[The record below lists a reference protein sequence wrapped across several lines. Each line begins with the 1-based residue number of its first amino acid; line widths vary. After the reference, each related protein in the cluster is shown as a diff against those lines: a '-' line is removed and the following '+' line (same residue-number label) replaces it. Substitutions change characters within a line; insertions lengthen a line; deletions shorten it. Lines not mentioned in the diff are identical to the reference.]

1 MERRNNMNKK
11 HVHIFMASDDNYIP
25 YLMITAKSI
34 SLHSSDEYI
43 YDITILTDGLAP
55 QNIRKLRHLELDNV
69 NISIVNMEKNVKPL
83 REKLRATLRDYYS
96 EAIFYRMFIASMYP
110 RLTRAIYI
118 DCDTVLVDDIAKLY
132 FTDIGDNILGAVAD
146 ESIPGVPEFCDY
158 VKNWVGVPV
167 SKYINSGVLLIN
179 LKEYRNSFIFEKF
192 VILVEERNF
201 STVAPDQDYL
211 NYLCKG
217 RIHYLDGGW
226 NKQPKADNLL
236 PAKEQ
241 HLIHY
246 NLYNKPWHYSD
257 VPYSDVFWEVAKMTP
272 YYTDIVRELVEYTD
286 EKREKDMASGVRL
299 IERAAE
305 LSERKDGFKHYKH
318 KSASRAMAG

>member
-1 MERRNNMNKK
+1 
-11 HVHIFMASDDNYIP
+11 MASDDNYIQ

-43 YDITILTDGLAP
+43 YDITVLTGGLAP

-110 RLTRAIYI
+110 RLTRAVYI

-132 FTDIGDNILGAVAD
+132 FTDIGDSILGAVQD

-158 VKNWVGVPV
+158 VRNWVGVPV
-167 SKYINSGVLLIN
+167 DKYINSGVLLMN
-179 LKEYRNSFIFEKF
+179 LKEYRRSFLLEKF
-192 VILVEERNF
+192 VSLVEEKGF
-201 STVAPDQDYL
+201 ETLAPDQDYL

-236 PAKEQ
+236 PLEDQ

-246 NLYNKPWHYSD
+246 NLYNKPWHYSE
-257 VPYSDVFWEVAKMTP
+257 VAYSDAFWDVARQTP
-272 YYTDIVRELVEYTD
+272 YYTDILRELVEYSE
-286 EKREKDMASGVRL
+286 EKKIADAAGGARL
-299 IERAAE
+299 IERASE
-305 LSERKDGFKHYKH
+305 LAERKDGFKHYK
-318 KSASRAMAG
+318 RRTLCAMAG

>member
-1 MERRNNMNKK
+1 
-11 HVHIFMASDDNYIP
+11 MASDDNYIP

-43 YDITILTDGLAP
+43 YDVTVLSSGLEP

-110 RLTRAIYI
+110 RLTRAVYI

-146 ESIPGVPEFCDY
+146 ESIPNVPEFCDY

-167 SKYINSGVLLIN
+167 SKYVNSGVLLIN
-179 LKEYRNSFIFEKF
+179 LKEYRQNLVLEKF
-192 VILVEERNF
+192 VDLIEERNF
-201 STVAPDQDYL
+201 ATVAPDQDYL

-217 RIHYLDGGW
+217 RIYYLDSGW

-236 PAKEQ
+236 PIVEQ

-257 VPYSDVFWEVAKMTP
+257 VAYSDVFWNVAKMTP
-272 YYTDIVRELVEYTD
+272 YYTDILMELVEYTD
-286 EKREKDMASGVRL
+286 EQKEKDIAGGARL
-299 IERAAE
+299 VEHAAKLAERQ
-305 LSERKDGFKHYKH
+305 DGFKHYRH

>member
-1 MERRNNMNKK
+1 MNKK
-11 HVHIFMASDDNYIP
+11 HVHVFMASDDNYIP

-43 YDITILTDGLAP
+43 YDITVLTNGLSAH
-55 QNIRKLRHLELDNV
+55 NIRKLRHLALDNV
-69 NISIVNMEKNVKPL
+69 NISIVNMDSLVLPM
-83 REKLRATLRDYYS
+83 RDKLRATLRDYYS

-110 RLTRAIYI
+110 RLTKAIYI
-118 DCDTVLVDDIAKLY
+118 DCDIVLVDDIAKLY
-132 FTDIGDNILGAVAD
+132 FTDIGDNILGAVSD

-158 VKNWVGVPV
+158 VKKWVGVPV
-167 SKYINSGVLLIN
+167 EKYINSGVLLIN
-179 LKEYRNSFIFEKF
+179 LREYRRSFILERFVSLIKEK
-192 VILVEERNF
+192 NF
-201 STVAPDQDYL
+201 ATVAPDQDYL

-226 NKQPKADNLL
+226 NKQPKTENLL
-236 PAKEQ
+236 PVENQ

-257 VPYSDVFWEVAKMTP
+257 VPYSDAFWDVARQTP
-272 YYTDIVRELVEYTD
+272 YYTDILRELVEYTD
-286 EKREKDMASGVRL
+286 EQKQRDVAGGVGL

-305 LSERKDGFKHYKH
+305 LAERKDGFKHYKRRTLC
-318 KSASRAMAG
+318 ALAG